1 MINNL
6 IISDSNSHC
15 GALVYMEV
23 TPTNLVQGSPG
34 VYNSGLSI
42 LNPPQSYSSQQ
53 NYSLEL

>member
-1 MINNL
+1 
-6 IISDSNSHC
+6 
-15 GALVYMEV
+15 MEV